1 MPSTSSVKSPSSV
14 SSGAAS
20 LSKLSREGDKER
32 FLKNT
37 MSFEID
43 KLFRA
48 LVKLKGSDLH
58 LKVGL
63 PPYVRVAGTLRPL
76 NRGPIDDEEMVRLIF
91 PMFNERTRSIFDED
105 GGADFAH
112 ALEVDG
118 KNWRFRVN
126 VLTQMDHVGL
136 VARRVNNFIP
146 PFKDLY
152 LPDGLE
158 KLCSF
163 YQGMVLLAGV
173 TGSGKT
179 TTIASMLDW
188 INQTY
193 HKHILTLED
202 PIEFTFNEDKCLI
215 NQREIGMDVKDFMT
229 GMKHAVREDPDVI
242 LVGEMRDRETFETA
256 IQAAETGHL
265 VFGTI
270 HASTAP
276 STIGRILDLF
286 PQEMHSAIRS
296 ALGFNMKAI
305 IAQKLLPSIKPGVQ
319 RVPTVEIMT
328 FNPTVRKLVLEG
340 EDDKLPDA
348 IRLGA
353 EEGMQSFTMS
363 LKKLVDDELIDRAT
377 AFEVAPNPEAL
388 KMALKGIE
396 VSESGM
402 L

>member
-1 MPSTSSVKSPSSV
+1 MAMT
-14 SSGAAS
+14 
-20 LSKLSREGDKER
+20 LEGDKER
-32 FLKNT
+32 FLVHAKE
-37 MSFEID
+37 FEID

-48 LVKLKGSDLH
+48 LVKLEGSDLH

-76 NRGPIDDEEMVRLIF
+76 KRDPIDDEEMVRLLF
-91 PMFNERTRSIFDED
+91 PMMNERTRKIFDVD

-112 ALEVDG
+112 TVEVDG
-118 KNWRFRVN
+118 KTWRFRVN
-126 VLTQMDHVGL
+126 VLTQMDHAGM
-136 VARRVNNFIP
+136 VARRVNNWIP
-146 PFKDLY
+146 DFESLH
-152 LPDGLE
+152 LPGVLE
-158 KLCSF
+158 NLCKFS
-163 YQGMVLLAGV
+163 QGMILLAGV

-179 TTIASMLDW
+179 TTIASMLNW
-188 INQTY
+188 VNRN
-193 HKHILTLED
+193 HRKHILTLED
-202 PIEFTFNEDKCLI
+202 PIEFTFTEDKCLI
-215 NQREIGMDVKDFMT
+215 NQREIGMDVKDFIT
-229 GMKHAVREDPDVI
+229 GMKHAVREDPDVM

-286 PQEMHSAIRS
+286 PASMHGAIRS
-296 ALGFNMKAI
+296 SLALNMKAI
-305 IAQKLLPSIKPGVQ
+305 IAQKLLPTIRPDVQ

-328 FNPTVRKLVLEG
+328 FNPTVRKLVIECQD
-340 EDDKLPDA
+340 EKLPDA
-348 IRLGA
+348 IRIGK

-363 LKKLVDDELIDRAT
+363 LRDLVETEMIDRAT

-388 KMALKGIE
+388 KMALKGID